1 MIRPTSNVGLISKIL
16 GKSIDTLP
24 DRTVFLLLEA
34 EESGQSR
41 IIGLGILFMMDQHLA
56 FTDAVVLARYKD
68 DKELQAQLCKEM
80 IQHSF
85 NIGFGKLV
93 ALIPDS
99 RKSEMGFFQ
108 RGGFKREGVLRNS
121 CKINGVVEHQTVLGV
136 EAWD

>member
-1 MIRPTSNVGLISKIL
+1 
-16 GKSIDTLP
+16 
-24 DRTVFLLLEA
+24 
-34 EESGQSR
+34 
-41 IIGLGILFMMDQHLA
+41 
-56 FTDAVVLARYKD
+56 
-68 DKELQAQLCKEM
+68 M

-93 ALIPDS
+93 AMIPDS
-99 RKSEMGFFQ
+99 RKHEMGFFQ